1 MKPGLIFLAFGLWL
15 GIVLTPASHGSET
28 KSATPRRGGNLHL
41 AQPSDIRSLDPAI
54 AFDSFSIPVVHLM
67 FRGLLDYD
75 NGTGLVLDQATDWN
89 ISPDGKTYTFH
100 LRPGVKFANG
110 REVEAADYV
119 FAFERI
125 LSPQMASPGETYF
138 LGILGAREFVDGKA
152 AQVSGLR
159 TPDKTT
165 LMIELKEPQFTFRY
179 VLAMTFACPVPREV
193 VQQYGTGF
201 ASHLVGSGPYRLA
214 GWRRGISIRLDRNPY
229 YQGSDG
235 FADGLDIMIGCDD
248 TTMTMMLE
256 RGEIDQ
262 VPLASPAQ
270 AARFKRDPG
279 LRSWLTLVDAAETD
293 YFFMNTEMKP
303 FDNAPVRQAVNFA
316 IDRERLLKLA
326 GGFATVAHGVVP
338 PVIPWSNPDLPRYDF
353 NPEKARALLRE
364 AGFPSGFKTELWYS
378 GDQPIFARLAEG
390 VQQDLRQVGIQA
402 ELRPANFTAFDQ
414 KVTSRHQA
422 TCGIWGWFQDYPD
435 PSDFLDVLLN
445 GERITEIEC
454 NNTAFYNNP
463 VVNRCLDA
471 AAKNLDPAERTR
483 LFQQAEDLIVQDAP
497 WAPLIHE
504 QIPVLY
510 NPRLHGTE
518 PHPVWLWR
526 YERMWLDPPK

>member
-1 MKPGLIFLAFGLWL
+1 MKHRLTFLATGLLL
-15 GIVLTPASHGSET
+15 GTVLTPASRGSET
-28 KSATPRRGGNLHL
+28 ASMTPRRGGVLHL
-41 AQPSDIRSLDPAI
+41 AQPSEIRSLDPAI
-54 AFDSFSIPVVHLM
+54 AFDSFSIPIVHLM

-75 NGTGLVLDQATDWN
+75 DTTGLVLDQAKDWN
-89 ISPDGKTYTFH
+89 ISSDGKTYTFH
-100 LRPGVKFANG
+100 LRPGVRFAND
-110 REVEAADYV
+110 REVEAEDYI

-125 LSPQMASPGETYF
+125 LNPQTGSPGETYF

-152 AQVSGLR
+152 PHVIGLR
-159 TPDKTT
+159 APDQTT
-165 LMIELKEPQFTFRY
+165 LVIELKEPQFTFRY

-193 VQQYGTGF
+193 VRPYGTDF

-214 GWRRGISIRLDRNPY
+214 EWRRGISCRLQRNTY
-229 YQGSDG
+229 YRGPDG
-235 FADGLDIMIGCDD
+235 FVDGVEIMIGCDD
-248 TTMTMMLE
+248 TVMTMMLE
-256 RGEIDQ
+256 RGELDQ

-303 FDNAPVRQAVNFA
+303 FDDAQVRQAVNFA

-326 GGFATVAHGVVP
+326 GGFATVAHGPVP
-338 PVIPWSNPDLPRYDF
+338 PVIPWSNPGLPRYDF

-390 VQQDLRQVGIQA
+390 VQQDLRQAGIQA
-402 ELRPANFTAFDQ
+402 ELRPANFTAFDA
-414 KVTSRHQA
+414 KVTTRHQVP
-422 TCGIWGWFQDYPD
+422 CGIWGWFQDYPD

-445 GERITEIEC
+445 GERITENEC

-463 VVNRCLDA
+463 EVNRCLDA
-471 AAKNLDPAERTR
+471 AAKHLDPGERTR
-483 LFQQAEDLIVQDAP
+483 LFRQAENLIMQDAP

-510 NPRLHGTE
+510 HPRVHGTG

-526 YERMWLDPPK
+526 YERMWLDP